1 MHNYICAG
9 CGAFLDPGERCECQ
23 VEKRRDAEQLNPLS
37 SLFKNHNSIVL
48 FDVETTGLDCESCEI
63 IELAALKL
71 KTNIY
76 GSPRIDQKL
85 ELFIKLPEG
94 QRVPEEITK
103 LTGITDEKLEKEGV
117 SRTEAA
123 TLFSIMLSDGPTL
136 MVAHNAHFDVSFV
149 GVMLRKENKLPTA
162 KINVLD
168 TLTIYK
174 DRREYPHRLEN
185 AIEAYNLKDK
195 VRNSHRAIDDVH
207 ALYEVLKAMAK
218 ERDDLVAYINLIG
231 YNPKYGV
238 NGRKLKNLR
247 YEPQPYGQRE
257 TLVQRLGIA

>member
-1 MHNYICAG
+1 M
-9 CGAFLDPGERCECQ
+9 
-23 VEKRRDAEQLNPLS
+23 EKLNPLG
-37 SLFKNHNSIVL
+37 SLFKDHSSVVL

-71 KTNIY
+71 KTNIH

-85 ELFIKLPEG
+85 ELLIKLPEG
-94 QRVPEEITK
+94 QRIPEEITK
-103 LTGITDEKLEKEGV
+103 LTGITNEKLEKEGV
-117 SRTEAA
+117 NRTEAA
-123 TLFSIMLSDGPTL
+123 TLFSAMLSDGPTL

-168 TLTIYK
+168 TLTVYK
-174 DRREYPHRLEN
+174 DRRDYPHRLEN

>member
-1 MHNYICAG
+1 M
-9 CGAFLDPGERCECQ
+9 
-23 VEKRRDAEQLNPLS
+23 EKLNPLG
-37 SLFKNHNSIVL
+37 SLFKDHSSVVL
-48 FDVETTGLDCESCEI
+48 FDVETTGLDSENCEI

-71 KTNIY
+71 KCNIH

-94 QRVPEEITK
+94 QKIPEKITE
-103 LTGITDEKLEKEGV
+103 LTGITDEKLQKEGI

-123 TLFSIMLSDGPTL
+123 ALFSAMLSDGPTL
-136 MVAHNAHFDVSFV
+136 MVAHNAHFDVSFA
-149 GVMLRKENKLPTA
+149 GVMLRKESRLPKAKL
-162 KINVLD
+162 NVLD

-185 AIEAYNLKDK
+185 AIEAYDLKGK
-195 VRNSHRAIDDVH
+195 VKNSHRAIDDVL
-207 ALYEVLKAMAK
+207 ALYEVLKAMAE
-218 ERDDLVAYINLIG
+218 ERDDLTAYINLIG